1 MDFIHIHFKII
12 HYNRRQQYDVQLT
25 MKCTFRYGKCNETRP
40 AACAKNQVKIIEN
53 HELNKKK
60 PGNEVKE
67 SFID

>member
-12 HYNRRQQYDVQLT
+12 HYNLRQQYDVQLT

-40 AACAKNQVKIIEN
+40 VACAKNQVKIIEN

-60 PGNEVKE
+60 TRK
-67 SFID
+67 